1 MQASASPLRDLVMT
15 LYFNLGGITHLSH
28 IQACMYTHTE
38 AENSML
44 ISPFWIGEAQ
54 SPLHFEGALLV
65 IISVT
70 RAGKLFLY
78 RGTAVTG

>member
-1 MQASASPLRDLVMT
+1 
-15 LYFNLGGITHLSH
+15 
-28 IQACMYTHTE
+28 MYTHTE

-78 RGTAVTG
+78 CGTAVTG